1 MVILYNI
8 VFMTNIFLEE
18 SLSLEHLFLQSFEH
32 QSECV
37 HIPTNQYYTS
47 LAILFS
53 LKVLNSV

>member
-1 MVILYNI
+1 
-8 VFMTNIFLEE
+8 MTNIFLEE
-18 SLSLEHLFLQSFEH
+18 SLSLERLFLQSFEH

-53 LKVLNSV
+53 LKVLNSI